1 LEASGSDPQK
11 PPPPGGAASSAPA
24 WKKGL
29 ALLTLLISAYF
40 WLGGLVDSLQ
50 RPSVTD
56 SLSLRQLELATLA
69 AEVLPADLRPA
80 LIGEQPRAE
89 LARELER
96 QVDAAELPAPAAQRL
111 ELALLR
117 RGELQA
123 AGADVGVVERQ
134 LRELVET
141 VDAPRRPLLMAL
153 LDGRRRSPDEQR
165 QLLDPW
171 DPSLMLGQLGCEQ
184 LGGPQSACPA
194 AVRSGRLLLILLG
207 VSVLP
212 VLLVVAGVLLLL
224 RRLWLQLSGRAPT
237 PPPLR
242 GPPLSPL
249 DVTLLIAGGFV
260 ILGEGIIP
268 ELVRLPL
275 EPALQAL
282 AVPPIQAQGLQVLIL
297 YLGLMAAPLLILGW
311 MLPTGSPPPAGGWLQ
326 WHLRPPATAFSQAL
340 VALLMVLPLVALSG
354 WLLERV
360 WGDPGGSNPLR
371 RALAGG
377 GPAARGI
384 SGRSGERGRVCGC
397 PSQPWRARATLRTG
411 AGPGLVALA
420 ERPAA
425 ALCADARPL
434 ERADFPESAAARG
447 LTSPRLPKPLLCWTM
462 VLAGAPDGWFT
473 CAELLPVP
481 WSPPPLRTPPDPP
494 PSGGVPQPPAPSPGA
509 RSVARLC
516 ASCRTPWPLG
526 LSSGRPPGW
535 RDATA
540 SPRAR
545 WWAWGSPCSG

>member
-360 WGDPGGSNPLR
+360 WGDPGGSNPLLDLVLTSADPL
-371 RALAGG
+371 ALACFGFT
-377 GPAARGI
+377 AI
-384 SGRSGERGRVCGC
+384 
-397 PSQPWRARATLRTG
+397 
-411 AGPGLVALA
+411 
-420 ERPAA
+420 
-425 ALCADARPL
+425 
-434 ERADFPESAAARG
+434 
-447 LTSPRLPKPLLCWTM
+447 
-462 VLAGAPDGWFT
+462 VLAPLFEETLFRGV
-473 CAELLPVP
+473 LLPVVGRQLGG
-481 WSPPPLRTPPDPP
+481 SRAVLVSAAVFAVAHLSLGELVPLF
-494 PSGGVPQPPAPSPGA
+494 VLA
-509 RSVARLC
+509 
-516 ASCRTPWPLG
+516 LG
-526 LSSGRPPGW
+526 LGWLRWQSGRLL
-535 RDATA
+535 
-540 SPRAR
+540 
-545 WWAWGSPCSG
+545 PCVLMHALWNGLTFLNLLLLAD